1 MARHMSEWVV
11 QSSVPAPTLG
21 NLSPM
26 ANALRKMANY
36 LGLMDD
42 PELGSEEVTDLVFAQ
57 PKTHEQRNKS
67 VVRQATLAIAPVTP
81 KPVPMQLDLP
91 VLDRIVT
98 LHPRFYNEAR
108 TIGEQYREGN
118 PVIINLTDMDESER
132 KRLVDFASGL
142 VFGLHGTIE
151 RVTSKV
157 FLLSPANVRVSS
169 EDKTAAA
176 EASFFNQS

>member
-1 MARHMSEWVV
+1 MS
-11 QSSVPAPTLG
+11 
-21 NLSPM
+21 
-26 ANALRKMANY
+26 NAMRRVANY
-36 LGLMDD
+36 LGLVDD
-42 PELGSEEVTDLVFAQ
+42 PEIANSVETSTARVPDVRIRTREPRHVS
-57 PKTHEQRNKS
+57 S
-67 VVRQATLAIAPVTP
+67 VVTTDTAP
-81 KPVPMQLDLP
+81 QLDLP
-91 VLDRIVT
+91 TLDRIIT

-108 TIGEQYREGN
+108 TIGEHYRLGN

-142 VFGLHGTIE
+142 VFGHHGTIE

-157 FLLSPANVRVSS
+157 FLLSPANVKVSS

>member
-1 MARHMSEWVV
+1 
-11 QSSVPAPTLG
+11 
-21 NLSPM
+21 M

-42 PELGSEEVTDLVFAQ
+42 PDFGSETPESVQSHRAL
-57 PKTHEQRNKS
+57 ESKS
-67 VVRQATLAIAPVTP
+67 KPREFRPSTLAVAPAPTP
-81 KPVPMQLDLP
+81 PAVQLDLP

-142 VFGLHGTIE
+142 VFGHHGTIE

-157 FLLSPANVRVSS
+157 FLLSPANIRVSN